1 MSNLIVLDKMPKQK
15 KLDVDLVFVVLA
27 LQWSFVFEGIPTFDF
42 EYSYS

>member
-1 MSNLIVLDKMPKQK
+1 MPKQK

-27 LQWSFVFEGIPTFDF
+27 LQWGFAFEGIPTFDF

>member
-1 MSNLIVLDKMPKQK
+1 MPIQK

-27 LQWSFVFEGIPTFDF
+27 LQLGFAFEGIPTFDF